1 MHNAETIKDKI
12 KHHFYLWKNSR
23 KKKREMSIL
32 TLFVCAYMETSPF
45 VRTILSSLNYM
56 GVQAGRTRH

>member
-23 KKKREMSIL
+23 KKIIIKKKRNNSER
-32 TLFVCAYMETSPF
+32 CQY
-45 VRTILSSLNYM
+45 
-56 GVQAGRTRH
+56 